1 MRYSINMSR
10 QDQLDLEGSDVQGS
24 EVQGSGRFFFALAK
38 IILDVADDELQ
49 VSDAHKCAGKKVDN
63 GKRVLRVAA
72 NVVSNFS
79 TKQAQKKL
87 GGTCEDAFG
96 SAFSALVDWCD

>member
-1 MRYSINMSR
+1 MAP
-10 QDQLDLEGSDVQGS
+10 LDDKKTSEMQVKGSEIQGS
-24 EVQGSGRFFFALAK
+24 EIQGSGRTIFYLLK
-38 IILDVADDELQ
+38 IVGDVIDDELQ
-49 VSDAHKCAGKKVDN
+49 VSRSHICAGKKVDKV
-63 GKRVLRVAA
+63 KRVGRVAA